1 MYAVANTQQERAMAS
16 QVLESNQVA
25 SKSELHELYGE
36 PLERAVKKQLNHLDK
51 HCRGFI
57 ALSPFLVLA
66 TSASDGS
73 CDASPRGDAPGF
85 VAVIDEKTLLLPDR
99 RGNNRVDSLENVT
112 GNPHVGLLFLVPG
125 MNETLRVNGTA
136 SVTTDPAL
144 LDPLAVRGQ
153 SPRTGLL
160 VTVEEA
166 YLQCGKA
173 LIRSDL
179 WNAEKQIDRS
189 TFPSLGQMMADQ
201 IGGIDATETQ
211 CSVEDGYV
219 NRLY

>member
-1 MYAVANTQQERAMAS
+1 MYAVAITQQERAMANH
-16 QVLESNQVA
+16 VVEMNRVA
-25 SKSELHELYGE
+25 NKTELHELYGE
-36 PLERAVKKQLNHLDK
+36 PLERAVKKQLDHVDK
-51 HCRGFI
+51 HCRAFI

-66 TSASDGS
+66 TSAPDGS

-85 VAVIDEKTLLLPDR
+85 VAVLDEHTILLPDR

-125 MNETLRVNGTA
+125 MDETLRINGSA
-136 SVTTDPAL
+136 RVVQDEEL
-144 LDPLAVRGQ
+144 LAPLAVRGQ
-153 SPRTGLL
+153 TPRTGLL

-179 WNAEKQIDRS
+179 WNVDNHIDRS
-189 TFPSLGQMMADQ
+189 TFPSLGAIIAEQ
-201 IGGIDATETQ
+201 IGGLDPSETQ
-211 CSVEDGYV
+211 CSIEEGYQ

>member
-1 MYAVANTQQERAMAS
+1 MYAVANPQQEQAM
-16 QVLESNQVA
+16 SNQVVEQNQVTN
-25 SKSELHELYGE
+25 KTELHGLYGE
-36 PLERAVKKQLNHLDK
+36 PLERAVKKQLDHLDK
-51 HCRGFI
+51 HCRAFI

-66 TSASDGS
+66 TAASDGS

-85 VAVIDEKTLLLPDR
+85 VAVLDDKTLVLPDR

-125 MNETLRVNGTA
+125 MDETLRVNGRA
-136 SVTTDPAL
+136 RIVQNEAL
-144 LDPLAVRGQ
+144 LAPLAVRGQ
-153 SPRTGLL
+153 APRTGLL

-179 WNAEKQIDRS
+179 WNVENHIDRS
-189 TFPSLGQMMADQ
+189 TFPPLGQIIAEQ
-201 IGGIDATETQ
+201 IGGLDPAETQ
-211 CSVEDGYV
+211 CSIEEGYQ